1 MILDL
6 FRIHAVAAG
15 LVFLALAVNAA
26 SQRDKRVWFWIAAA
40 SAYGC
45 AVAITFAHFAA
56 VTIGAVILASS
67 VVMHNIAQRA
77 ASTPSGNARAY
88 SRKRATLH
96 RTQPGNGSRERSA
109 SRRAARARSAKS
121 DRFSNTG

>member
-1 MILDL
+1 MILVL

-26 SQRDKRVWFWIAAA
+26 SQRDRRAWFWMAAA

-45 AVAITFAHFAA
+45 AVAITFAHFVAA
-56 VTIGAVILASS
+56 MAGAVVLATS
-67 VVMHNIAQRA
+67 VVVHTVVQRA
-77 ASTPSGNARAY
+77 ASISSNSARAALRRRR
-88 SRKRATLH
+88 SL
-96 RTQPGNGSRERSA
+96 ERSRSGRVSPASTA
-109 SRRAARARSAKS
+109 SRRAKA